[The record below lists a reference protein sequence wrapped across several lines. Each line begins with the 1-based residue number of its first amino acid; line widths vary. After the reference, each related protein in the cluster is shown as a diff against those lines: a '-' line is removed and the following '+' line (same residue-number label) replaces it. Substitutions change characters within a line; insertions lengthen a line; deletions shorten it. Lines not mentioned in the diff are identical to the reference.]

1 MNKLTNFTRIHKLPI
16 LSELNK
22 RGFHATVANL
32 FASKQFE
39 EAKNR
44 LSSLKEDPGNDVKL
58 KLYALFKQA
67 TVGQCNTPKPG
78 MMDFVNRAK
87 WTAWSD
93 LKSLSQVNWRKDR
106 RLLILIDL
114 NVFLFKE

>member
-1 MNKLTNFTRIHKLPI
+1 MNKLTHFSRINKSPI
-16 LSELNK
+16 LSGLNG
-22 RGFHATVANL
+22 RWFHATVSNL

-39 EAKNR
+39 EAKSR

-67 TVGQCNTPKPG
+67 TVGPCNAPKPG

-93 LKSLSQVNWRKDR
+93 LKSLSQVN
-106 RLLILIDL
+106 
-114 NVFLFKE
+114 